1 MFKYFFSLLLFFS
14 VSGIVYSQDMDQRSM
29 GAKYKSVY
37 TSMLNALTSG
47 DVDMLDKYLAP
58 DFYLRRIGNDSQN
71 FFQ

>member
-1 MFKYFFSLLLFFS
+1 
-14 VSGIVYSQDMDQRSM
+14 M